1 MIPPDDTSGSSERAP
16 VLSFVVR
23 RDGSLLHA
31 HRLLPDVQVLASPGA
46 SIFDYVARPYHARV
60 RTVLERVFSGV
71 AERCLCR
78 GAPPAAEQTWFQCFA
93 RPNRE
98 EGAKPIQTATFI
110 ACDVTE
116 MKQVEDQLRQERDRL
131 QHELVG
137 ATREISTYRDS
148 DPGVQRFRAIME
160 QAGDAIFVTDAVAE
174 QIVDLNETACHW
186 LGSART
192 DVIQRRVDDV
202 RAGFPLIPPE
212 AAAARFTE
220 TRRIPRPWVSDRGT
234 VRRKD
239 GTTFAVEVAAQ
250 RQRLGDRD
258 YVLTVV
264 RDVRRRQQVAA
275 VLRETEERYRGLF
288 ELSHDA
294 IYLCTRDGMI
304 TEANEAA
311 AMLFGFGREE
321 FRGLDSRKLYRR
333 PDDIHRFQ
341 EAAQSQFIRD
351 LPVELRTKAGHPI
364 AGFLTIT
371 IRHDEDGGIL
381 GFQCVIT
388 PIAPTAPPPRRKAPD
403 PPPPDPRPDPDPST
417 AGPPPEVDGERRV
430 PGGLRGSSGWRG
442 KFRNPP
448 RAVPPRG
455 PAKDDISDAAKPDA
469 EATGQTG
476 HALVH
481 VSASRALASLA
492 HCPRPNRRWAPEAS
506 QQRPAPAVDRATH
519 AGSAKQWRGEPRGA
533 EPASAAPP
541 LETSARARMKA
552 VAAGVPRPQGL
563 LHLWT
568 VAAVLGAAL
577 AVVGFIDLALL
588 WLPLRFDRA
597 EWVFATTGAHFDHML
612 VATLGLTLVA
622 FASAHHGWKRLA
634 HALVMAFSLVA
645 VGLVGVYGIYVLTA
659 PLAWESAAAQLG
671 PAIERAVAKV
681 SGFTAAYVSLY
692 AGLALYLTRR
702 INGVMERA

>member
-239 GTTFAVEVAAQ
+239 GTTFAVESVRAVA
-250 RQRLGDRD
+250 R
-258 YVLTVV
+258 
-264 RDVRRRQQVAA
+264 
-275 VLRETEERYRGLF
+275 
-288 ELSHDA
+288 
-294 IYLCTRDGMI
+294 
-304 TEANEAA
+304 
-311 AMLFGFGREE
+311 
-321 FRGLDSRKLYRR
+321 
-333 PDDIHRFQ
+333 
-341 EAAQSQFIRD
+341 RD
-351 LPVELRTKAGHPI
+351 LPVHSG
-364 AGFLTIT
+364 
-371 IRHDEDGGIL
+371 RHDHGGQRGRRHAVRL
-381 GFQCVIT
+381 RAGGVQRPRQPQAV
-388 PIAPTAPPPRRKAPD
+388 PTARRH
-403 PPPPDPRPDPDPST
+403 PS
-417 AGPPPEVDGERRV
+417 V
-430 PGGLRGSSGWRG
+430 PGGRT
-442 KFRNPP
+442 
-448 RAVPPRG
+448 VPVHSRPAGGAAHQGG
-455 PAKDDISDAAKPDA
+455 P
-469 EATGQTG
+469 
-476 HALVH
+476 
-481 VSASRALASLA
+481 
-492 HCPRPNRRWAPEAS
+492 PNRRIP
-506 QQRPAPAVDRATH
+506 DHHHT
-519 AGSAKQWRGEPRGA
+519 PR
-533 EPASAAPP
+533 
-541 LETSARARMKA
+541 
-552 VAAGVPRPQGL
+552 
-563 LHLWT
+563 
-568 VAAVLGAAL
+568 
-577 AVVGFIDLALL
+577 
-588 WLPLRFDRA
+588 
-597 EWVFATTGAHFDHML
+597 
-612 VATLGLTLVA
+612 
-622 FASAHHGWKRLA
+622 
-634 HALVMAFSLVA
+634 
-645 VGLVGVYGIYVLTA
+645 
-659 PLAWESAAAQLG
+659 
-671 PAIERAVAKV
+671 
-681 SGFTAAYVSLY
+681 
-692 AGLALYLTRR
+692 
-702 INGVMERA
+702 